1 MIVLLIF
8 IYLAIGFTIAC
19 VYNAL
24 TDCSMPPDMTE
35 SEKNVMFGNILFW
48 PIISIIW
55 FIRRSIKYIKW
66 LFSNEKS

>member
-35 SEKNVMFGNILFW
+35 SEKNVMFGNILFLANH
-48 PIISIIW
+48 IN
-55 FIRRSIKYIKW
+55 Y
-66 LFSNEKS
+66 LVY